1 MTVVSGYLAGR
12 AQTKA
17 ANKAAEAQRE
27 GTAMGIEEQ
36 RRQFDIARGD
46 IAPWQAAGTNALYK
60 LQELYGMQPTLA
72 DWQVKANADRE
83 KAIADAQAQ
92 IEAEASAPQGRGSL
106 SLLAA
111 KHGAKGPGSGQSALE
126 AAMAMPVYQAPQGSG
141 MTPEQILQQD
151 PSYQWRFDQG
161 RRGLESSAAAR
172 GGLFSGRAAKALTE
186 YGQGAA
192 SQEFSNVANRLAG
205 LSGTGQSSAA
215 TTGGWGQQ
223 FGANAAQGYQNMGN
237 ASANA
242 ILTGGQA
249 KAGFY
254 NQLGD
259 AARRAATAYFTGG
272 MM

>member
-92 IEAEASAPQGRGSL
+92 IEAEASAPQVRMAAKGRGST
-106 SLLAA
+106 
-111 KHGAKGPGSGQSALE
+111 GQSALE